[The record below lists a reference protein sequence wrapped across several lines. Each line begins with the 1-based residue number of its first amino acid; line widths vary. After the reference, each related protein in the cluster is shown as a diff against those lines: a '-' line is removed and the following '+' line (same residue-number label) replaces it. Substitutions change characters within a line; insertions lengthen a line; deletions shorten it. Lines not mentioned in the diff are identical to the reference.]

1 MDPAVNSAL
10 GPRRDE
16 DIALDLFKFVAT
28 TAAVGRP
35 VAGSTGFVASSAAK
49 PEDQVNHLLELYTRC
64 LKTVAGK
71 ENAR

>member
-1 MDPAVNSAL
+1 MDPAVNSAI

-35 VAGSTGFVASSAAK
+35 TVPSTGFVASSAAK
-49 PEDQVNHLLELYTRC
+49 AEDHVQQLLELYTRC
-64 LKTVAGK
+64 LKTVSGK
-71 ENAR
+71 ESGR

>member
-1 MDPAVNSAL
+1 MDPAVNPAFGS
-10 GPRRDE
+10 RRDE

-35 VAGSTGFVASSAAK
+35 ASGSTGFVSAGAPK
-49 PEDQVNHLLELYTRC
+49 PDDQVNHLLELYGRC
-64 LKTVAGK
+64 LKAVSAK

>member
-1 MDPAVNSAL
+1 MDPAVNSIL

-35 VAGSTGFVASSAAK
+35 AAASTGFVASSAGK
-49 PEDQVNHLLELYTRC
+49 PEDHVNQLLELYTRC
-64 LKTVAGK
+64 LKTVTGR
-71 ENAR
+71 ESTR

>member
-1 MDPAVNSAL
+1 MEPAVNSTPGA
-10 GPRRDE
+10 RRDE

-35 VAGSTGFVASSAAK
+35 AATSTGFVASGGSK
-49 PEDQVNHLLELYTRC
+49 PEDQVNHLLELYARC
-64 LKTVAGK
+64 LKTVSGR

>member
-1 MDPAVNSAL
+1 MDSAVNSAI

-35 VAGSTGFVASSAAK
+35 AASSTGFVASSANK
-49 PEDQVNHLLELYTRC
+49 PEDHVNQLLDLYSRC
-64 LKTVAGK
+64 LKTVSGR
-71 ENAR
+71 ESSR